1 MISPETQ
8 APHWEWYYIAMYFYI
23 GGISAGSYFI
33 GSFLELLNKE
43 NLREISRTAY
53 LIAFPLIC
61 VTPILLIADLGQ
73 PMRFWHLFFYTR
85 GGIPYMNLTSPLSVG
100 TWALLV
106 YSGMSF
112 LSFLNALSEEGRLTS
127 EALKKFHTLFIRVPH
142 KGYAAAGS
150 FFGFF
155 VAGYTGVLV
164 NTTARPLWEA
174 TDPLFGPI
182 FLASAA
188 STGAAATALTMA
200 WRKSVAQDAFAHL
213 ERFDRVVM
221 VIELALIAAMIV
233 VAGRYA
239 VPLLTGLFGVM
250 FLGGTVLLGV
260 LVPLW
265 LNWRRAA
272 SGSAND
278 GMAMLTAVLVLL
290 GGLLLRISLVQAG
303 QL

>member
-1 MISPETQ
+1 MSPESQ
-8 APHWEWYYIAMYFYI
+8 APQWEWYYIAMYFYI
-23 GGISAGSYFI
+23 GGISAGAYFI
-33 GSFLELLNKE
+33 GSLLELLKKE
-43 NLREISRTAY
+43 KLREISRTAY
-53 LIAFPLIC
+53 LTAFPLIC
-61 VTPILLIADLGQ
+61 ITPVLLIADLGQ
-73 PMRFWHLFFYTR
+73 PMRFWHLFFYTKD
-85 GGIPYMNLTSPLSVG
+85 GMPYMNLTSPLSVG
-100 TWALLV
+100 TWALLI

-127 EALKKFHTLFIRVPH
+127 GALKKFHALFNRVPH
-142 KGYAAAGS
+142 KVYAAAGS

-182 FLASAA
+182 FVASAA

-200 WRKSVAQDAFAHL
+200 WRKSVAQDAFAQL
-213 ERFDRVVM
+213 ERFDRMVM

-239 VPLLTGLFGVM
+239 VPLLTGMFGVM

-278 GMAMLTAVLVLL
+278 GMAMLAAVLVLF